1 MPFRKGGKAAEP
13 QSILKNRAAS
23 SPDKLIPEH
32 GICLAGLVAAAVRN
46 QNACYIQPG
55 KYGSVMVK
63 FYIEGDQFAENL
75 VLDSSLEET
84 CEQIVET
91 LYTQDD
97 VAWNRRTFSTAAVV
111 RPAAARKGSEEGKGT
126 GG

>member
-1 MPFRKGGKAAEP
+1 MPYKKKQGEP
-13 QSILKNRAAS
+13 QSILKNRQAA
-23 SPDKLIPEH
+23 SPDKLLPEH
-32 GICLAGLVAAAVRN
+32 AVALAGLVAAAIRN

-75 VLDSSLEET
+75 VLDDSLEQT
-84 CEQIVET
+84 CEEIIDT

-97 VAWNRRTFSTAAVV
+97 IGWNRRTFAAG
-111 RPAAARKGSEEGKGT
+111 AAERLAKARKGGDPTPG
-126 GG
+126 